1 MIKVL
6 TIGNSFS
13 EDAQAWLQEI
23 CKAGGIEVMAACS
36 YIAGCTFKRHCD
48 RIESNAPDYE
58 LIIGGSRTG
67 RFMTFEEVA
76 KMEKW
81 DIIAFNQGSTQAG
94 RPFTYFPY
102 LNTMI
107 DLLLK
112 YSPDAKLYM
121 FETWAYELDANHAYY
136 PVYNSN
142 QREMWIRTRD
152 CYKMA
157 ADLLKI
163 PIIPVGDVIQHI
175 RETIPEF
182 DYKNGGMS
190 LNRDGFHLSE
200 IYGRYAAGLTF
211 YYSLFSGNVMEND
224 FLPYCNDNVADKGI
238 IEKIKKAVIE
248 VVDRPVEEDDL

>member
-1 MIKVL
+1 MIKLL

-13 EDAQAWLQEI
+13 EDAQAWVEEI
-23 CKAGGIEVMAACS
+23 CKAGGIEVKAVCP

-58 LIIGGSRTG
+58 IIIGGKRMG
-67 RFMTFEEVA
+67 RFATFEEVA
-76 KMEKW
+76 KMEEW

-112 YSPDAKLYM
+112 YSPNAKLYM
-121 FETWAYELDANHAYY
+121 FETWSYEQDADHPYFS
-136 PVYNSN
+136 VYDRD
-142 QREMWIRTRD
+142 QREMWVRTRD

-157 ADLLKI
+157 SKLIDA
-163 PIIPVGDVIQHI
+163 PIIPVGDVIQYM
-175 RETIPEF
+175 RENIPEF

-190 LNRDGFHLSE
+190 LNRDGYHLSE

-211 YYSLFSGNVMEND
+211 YYSLFKGDVLNND
-224 FLPYCNDNVADKGI
+224 FLPYKGDVIADKGI
-238 IEKIKKAVIE
+238 IEKIKKAVVDI
-248 VVDRPVEEDDL
+248 VDRPLEEDDL